1 MESRIGMGMDH
12 MPELSA
18 KVRVKDLVKSRRPSE
33 APNLI
38 FGGKVKTFLPFWTNE
53 VRDLTII

>member
-1 MESRIGMGMDH
+1 MGMDH